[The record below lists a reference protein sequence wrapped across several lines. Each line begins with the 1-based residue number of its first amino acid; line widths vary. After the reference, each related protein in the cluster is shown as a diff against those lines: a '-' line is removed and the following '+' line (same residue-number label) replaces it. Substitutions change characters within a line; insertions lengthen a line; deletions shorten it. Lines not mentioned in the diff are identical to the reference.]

1 MAEEEELD
9 RQILELSAELGHVMV
24 ACPSQKQGVNHGHA
38 PADQARDQEQ
48 EKDQQQQQQQRQ
60 AEALTHAAGLVPV
73 TSRVSNAT
81 GTGCA
86 DVLGLA
92 KPDSKAVWR
101 TR

>member
-9 RQILELSAELGHVMV
+9 RQILELSAELGHVVV
-24 ACPSQKQGVNHGHA
+24 ACPGQKQGVNHGHA
-38 PADQARDQEQ
+38 PADHVRDQEPQ
-48 EKDQQQQQQQRQ
+48 KDQQHQQQRQ